1 MHSSP
6 LEEAAKGWNTPKY
19 NLHRWPSLEVHHW
32 ATILRFL
39 TTIWFL
45 QFSIGSRQKKGKEI
59 FLWEFQTFYPG
70 MIAQIFEKNICYLK
84 SPISSWTG
92 PQSKLL
98 FWAFAKNPTTQWIS
112 FGVILVILVMGVILG
127 HESIV
132 ERLAFFLLGLTQTS
146 RIDRWAILFDPLGSC
161 CTRLLK
167 HCQRHYRPRRWLL

>member
-1 MHSSP
+1 M
-6 LEEAAKGWNTPKY
+6 PKY
-19 NLHRWPSLEVHHW
+19 SRYIFGGRN
-32 ATILRFL
+32 A
-39 TTIWFL
+39 
-45 QFSIGSRQKKGKEI
+45 QFSIGTRQEKGRVEC
-59 FLWEFQTFYPG
+59 LWEFQIFYQG
-70 MIAQIFEKNICYLK
+70 IIAQILGKNICYLK

-132 ERLAFFLLGLTQTS
+132 ERLAFFLLGLTHTS

-161 CTRLLK
+161 CTRLFKNEMSQDDAKLVGWLFWLAK
-167 HCQRHYRPRRWLL
+167 HTFFATRVLF

>member
-70 MIAQIFEKNICYLK
+70 IIAQIFQKSICNFKQLI
-84 SPISSWTG
+84 SPWRG
-92 PQSKLL
+92 PQWKLL
-98 FWAFAKNPTTQWIS
+98 FWAFFSTLWEIPPHQKS
-112 FGVILVILVMGVILG
+112 
-127 HESIV
+127 
-132 ERLAFFLLGLTQTS
+132 AFTEPPFLLLKNFGFKNALMATLTYSAVTKDIS
-146 RIDRWAILFDPLGSC
+146 
-161 CTRLLK
+161 TRT
-167 HCQRHYRPRRWLL
+167 Y